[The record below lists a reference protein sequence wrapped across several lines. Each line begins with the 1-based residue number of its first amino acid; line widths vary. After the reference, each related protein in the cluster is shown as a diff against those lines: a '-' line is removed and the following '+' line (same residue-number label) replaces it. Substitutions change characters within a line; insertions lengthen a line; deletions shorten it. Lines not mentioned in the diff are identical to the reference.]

1 MKHLVLV
8 IALFGLLACS
18 QQGDDSRVAKPGGT
32 GNGGGAT
39 PQKPAGQRKNTTDYG
54 LCGSAASNLT
64 SPEGRWEMFES
75 ADEFFFKIALEFKSG
90 TLTLRQDCYHKA
102 HRLTAQV
109 TVPASYEQGIIK
121 VLADATDSKKAED
134 KTGSFDCKVTLVK
147 GAANYGF
154 AGHCLELKSFQGRP
168 YLKFAPQ

>member
-8 IALFGLLACS
+8 ISLLGLLACS
-18 QQGDDSRVAKPGGT
+18 QQGDTSRISKPGGT
-32 GNGGGAT
+32 GNTENGN
-39 PQKPAGQRKNTTDYG
+39 PQKPVGQRKNTTDYG

-75 ADEFFFKIALEFKSG
+75 VENFYFKIALEFKSG
-90 TLTLRQDCYHKA
+90 KLTLRQDCYHKE

-109 TVPASYEQGIIK
+109 TVPAFYEQGIIK
-121 VLADATDSKKAED
+121 VLADATDLKKAED
-134 KTGSFDCKVTLVK
+134 KTGAFDCKVTLVQ
-147 GAANYGF
+147 GSANYGF
-154 AGHCLELKSFQGRP
+154 AGHCLELKAFQDRP

>member
-1 MKHLVLV
+1 MKYLVLV
-8 IALFGLLACS
+8 IALLGLLACS
-18 QQGDDSRVAKPGGT
+18 KQGDDSRVSKPVGT
-32 GNGGGAT
+32 GNGGNGNS
-39 PQKPAGQRKNTTDYG
+39 QKPVGQRKNTTDYG
-54 LCGSAASNLT
+54 LCGSAASTLT

-75 ADEFFFKIALEFKSG
+75 ADEFYFKIALEFKSG
-90 TLTLRQDCYHKA
+90 KLTLRQDCYHKA

-121 VLADATDSKKAED
+121 VLADATDLKKAED
-134 KTGSFDCKVTLVK
+134 KTGAFDCKVTLVQ

-154 AGHCLELKSFQGRP
+154 AGHCLELNAFQGRP